1 MQFPDLGSNETETDR
16 LCTDH
21 EPVPKIPTK
30 CSTRMAKPW
39 RATSPPNGA
48 KGKARVIRQKKTAS
62 RTGTVISSS
71 DGNPMAQMLQQ
82 TLSTNPIADF
92 ELQLNEPVSREDLAR
107 LYGLDLE
114 KLDKLRE
121 DEAEDAEA
129 RAASR
134 ELDVLAGI

>member
-1 MQFPDLGSNETETDR
+1 
-16 LCTDH
+16 
-21 EPVPKIPTK
+21 
-30 CSTRMAKPW
+30 
-39 RATSPPNGA
+39 
-48 KGKARVIRQKKTAS
+48 
-62 RTGTVISSS
+62 
-71 DGNPMAQMLQQ
+71 MAQMLQQ

-129 RAASR
+129 RAVSR
-134 ELDVLAGI
+134 ELDVLAGIKSRLESVRKQIKCVGNIFHINLSQLPRGILSL